1 MNITKGQIPTAKKV
15 VIYGPEGI
23 GKSTFAAQFPGA
35 VFLDTEAG
43 TTHMDVS
50 RFDPPV
56 SWGDVLATVD
66 WCIEHHDRIGTF
78 VLDTIDWAERL
89 AIDYTCDKNGWKS
102 IEDPGYG
109 KGYVYLKDT
118 FRKLLDKLT
127 ALVNAGTNVVLV
139 AHSIVRKFELPD
151 AMGAF
156 DRWSLKVNEKNVAPL
171 IKEWADA
178 LLFVNFRT
186 DVVTDSEGKKKAR
199 GSKRVLYATHNACWD
214 AKNRFGLPDE
224 MPFSFE
230 SIAGIFEGAGA
241 ADDNPS
247 GAVTNGNPSGAD
259 APPPL
264 SGEARSEAAPA
275 GEAKGKRK
283 KAVAVSV
290 ERPAAMTSG
299 DPEKDAAL
307 SRLWVLMKAAKILS
321 PLPLQAA
328 VAARE
333 FYPADVQPKDYDTEF
348 ITDVLIEAW
357 DSVLHLIQ
365 SIEFD
370 LPF

>member
-1 MNITKGQIPTAKKV
+1 MNISKGIIPTAKKI

-43 TTHMDVS
+43 TTHMDVA

-56 SWGDVLATVD
+56 NWGDVLATVD
-66 WCIEHHDRIGTF
+66 WCVENHDRIGTF

-89 AIDYTCDKNGWKS
+89 AIEYTCEKNGWKS

-118 FRKLLDKLT
+118 VRKLLDKLT
-127 ALVNAGTNVVLV
+127 ALMNAGTNVVLV

-186 DVVTDSEGKKKAR
+186 DVITDSEGRKKAR
-199 GSKRVLYATHNACWD
+199 GAKRVLYTTHNACWD

-224 MPFSFE
+224 MPFEFASV
-230 SIAGIFEGAGA
+230 APIFA
-241 ADDNPS
+241 AENPS
-247 GAVTNGNPSGAD
+247 VAAATSPQQAVAT
-259 APPPL
+259 
-264 SGEARSEAAPA
+264 GEN
-275 GEAKGKRK
+275 AKPKKPVK
-283 KAVAVSV
+283 KAAKVAP
-290 ERPAAMTSG
+290 ERPAAMTAD

-307 SRLWVLMKAAKILS
+307 AELWKRMTDAGLTE
-321 PLPLQAA
+321 PLCLQAA
-328 VAARE
+328 VAKRE
-333 FYPADVQPKDYDTEF
+333 FYAADVQPKDYDTEF
-348 ITDVLIEAW
+348 ITDVLLDAW
-357 DSVLHLIQ
+357 ESVRDLMQTIAN
-365 SIEFD
+365 D